1 MKARRLPLDL
11 FACSLMLV
19 LCLIWG
25 FQQVSIK
32 LVDDDVSAIM
42 QLAIRSGVAALVLGI
57 ITLYREGRGAF
68 SDGTLLPGLGVG
80 LLFALEFLFISE
92 GLVRSTASHIG
103 VFLYTAP
110 IFAALGL
117 HLILPEER
125 LSSLQW
131 LGVLVAFGGI
141 ALAFLG
147 NPGNDAGATLL
158 GDAMGVIAAIAWGA
172 TTVLIR
178 GSSLSEAAPVK
189 TLFYQL
195 AGAVVLLLAVAFATG
210 KTVAPERPGPAQP
223 RFPGGGGGAVQLRR
237 LVLAAA
243 PLPRFAP
250 VDAVVHDAAVRCR
263 LRRAGVGRA
272 TDHPFMLGALL
283 VLAGLLLVSGAE
295 LVRDRLARRRTADA
309 GT

>member
-1 MKARRLPLDL
+1 MRPTRLPLDP
-11 FACSLMLV
+11 FACGLMLL
-19 LCLIWG
+19 LCIVWG

-32 LVDDDVSAIM
+32 LVEQDVAPVL
-42 QLAIRSGVAALVLGI
+42 QLAIRSGIAALVLGA
-57 ITLYREGRGAF
+57 ITLWREGRGAF
-68 SDGTLLPGLGVG
+68 GDGTLLPGLGVG
-80 LLFALEFLFISE
+80 LLFTLEFFFISE
-92 GLVRSTASHIG
+92 GLVRTSASHIA

-125 LSSLQW
+125 LSPVQW

-147 NPGNDAGATLL
+147 KPGNAAGSLF
-158 GDAMGVIAAIAWGA
+158 GDALGICAAVAWGA

-195 AGAVVLLLAVAFATG
+195 GVAGVVLLAVAAATG
-210 KTVAPERPGPAQP
+210 RLGLVPSDRALLSLGFQVVVVALISYLGW
-223 RFPGGGGGAVQLRR
+223 FWLLRR
-237 LVLAAA
+237 YLASRLSMLSFMTPLFGVGFGVLVLGE
-243 PLPRFAP
+243 PLDSSFIF
-250 VDAVVHDAAVRCR
+250 
-263 LRRAGVGRA
+263 GG
-272 TDHPFMLGALL
+272 LL
-283 VLAGLLLVSGAE
+283 VLGGLLLVTGAE
-295 LVRDRLARRRTADA
+295 LLRDHLARRRVTH

>member
-1 MKARRLPLDL
+1 MRPTRLPLDP
-11 FACSLMLV
+11 FACGLMLL
-19 LCLIWG
+19 LCIVWG

-32 LVDDDVSAIM
+32 LVEQDVAPVL
-42 QLAIRSGVAALVLGI
+42 QLAIRSGIAALVLGA
-57 ITLYREGRGAF
+57 ITLWREGSGAF
-68 SDGTLLPGLGVG
+68 GDGTLLPGLGVG
-80 LLFALEFLFISE
+80 LLFTLEFFFISE
-92 GLVRSTASHIG
+92 GLVRTSASHIA

-125 LSSLQW
+125 LSPVQW

-147 NPGNDAGATLL
+147 KPGNAAGSLF
-158 GDAMGVIAAIAWGA
+158 GDALGICAAVAWGA

-195 AGAVVLLLAVAFATG
+195 GVAGLVLLAVAAATG
-210 KTVAPERPGPAQP
+210 RLGLVPSDRALLSLGFQVVVVALISYLGW
-223 RFPGGGGGAVQLRR
+223 FWLLRR
-237 LVLAAA
+237 YLASRLSMLSFMTPLFGVGFGVLVLGE
-243 PLPRFAP
+243 PLDSSFIF
-250 VDAVVHDAAVRCR
+250 
-263 LRRAGVGRA
+263 GG
-272 TDHPFMLGALL
+272 LL
-283 VLAGLLLVSGAE
+283 VLGGLLLVTGAE
-295 LVRDRLARRRTADA
+295 LLRDHLARRRVTH

>member
-1 MKARRLPLDL
+1 MRPTRLPLDP
-11 FACSLMLV
+11 FACGLMLL
-19 LCLIWG
+19 LCIVWG

-32 LVDDDVSAIM
+32 LVEQDVAPVL
-42 QLAIRSGVAALVLGI
+42 QLAIRSGIAALVLGA
-57 ITLYREGRGAF
+57 ITLWREGRGAF
-68 SDGTLLPGLGVG
+68 GDGTLLPGLGVG
-80 LLFALEFLFISE
+80 LLFTLEFFFISE
-92 GLVRSTASHIG
+92 GLVRTSASHIA

-125 LSSLQW
+125 LSPVQW

-147 NPGNDAGATLL
+147 KPGNAAGSLF
-158 GDAMGVIAAIAWGA
+158 GDALGICAAIAWGA

-195 AGAVVLLLAVAFATG
+195 GVAGVVLLAVAAATG
-210 KTVAPERPGPAQP
+210 RLGLIPSDRALLSLSFQVVVVALISYLGW
-223 RFPGGGGGAVQLRR
+223 FWLLRR
-237 LVLAAA
+237 YLASRMSMLSFMTPLFGVGFGVLVLGE
-243 PLPRFAP
+243 PLDSSFIF
-250 VDAVVHDAAVRCR
+250 
-263 LRRAGVGRA
+263 GG
-272 TDHPFMLGALL
+272 LL
-283 VLAGLLLVSGAE
+283 VLGGLLLVTGAE
-295 LVRDRLARRRTADA
+295 LLRDHLARRRVTH